1 MSTSKKQTAMS
12 SYQYKKPVNKMTFE
26 EVEQQFRAD
35 CSELLSPSNHE
46 IARNEAVKRQ
56 AAFNQSNHGLTQVQL
71 EIRLNAIYNAVFAE
85 ALRQVCGISSWRKW
99 RTDMEQNKPQQVKGH
114 QQKATGAPVDSG
126 VKKSDKMPES
136 WRGKILRDAE
146 RM

>member
-1 MSTSKKQTAMS
+1 MT
-12 SYQYKKPVNKMTFE
+12 YQYKKPVNKMTFE

-71 EIRLNAIYNAVFAE
+71 DIRLNAIYNAVFAE

-99 RTDMEQNKPQQVKGH
+99 RTEQERQPKQAGGH
-114 QQKATGAPVDSG
+114 SQKANGQIVSSG
-126 VKKSDKMPES
+126 VKQSEKMPES
-136 WRGKILRDAE
+136 YRGKILRDAGL
-146 RM
+146 